1 MIAHSKPAWW
11 AVVSLVLM
19 VVGAFGP
26 WVKVLGVFTV
36 NGTDGGG
43 DGWIVIGAAA
53 VAAVL
58 LLIYARGRRKWLLVL
73 PILAGLVGAATTAYD
88 ISDISRLS
96 SGSVFGASDTFSAA
110 WGIYL
115 ALAGSLSLTLAVL
128 ALMVSRRAAE
138 PETEIVAQVE
148 NLS

>member
-1 MIAHSKPAWW
+1 MIARSKPAWW

-26 WVKVLGVFTV
+26 WVKVLGVFTI
-36 NGTDGGG
+36 NGTDGGR

-58 LLIYARGRRKWLLVL
+58 LLIYARARRKWLLVL
-73 PILAGLVGAATTAYD
+73 PVLAGLVGAATAAYD

-96 SGSVFGASDTFSAA
+96 SGSLFGASDTFSAE

-115 ALAGSLSLTLAVL
+115 ALAGSLSLTLAALV
-128 ALMVSRRAAE
+128 LMVRRRAAG
-138 PETEIVAQVE
+138 PETGIAAQVE
-148 NLS
+148 ASS